1 METNNLSLVFHTLYS
16 LLIYKQWSYKIFSQ
30 LTMVYNKFQRFFMI
44 AWVTFANYRDIS
56 PKVTPHFIIH
66 WQFQQTRTCVQTST
80 HSIDCFFCKQIN
92 SLRSIWHLD
101 RVWYHVLYKHT
112 VFSSFAR
119 YKELEASVMGLIHTH
134 LHPSHFE
141 LLDALRVFFNVR
153 GIFLIPFYLHKMH

>member
-1 METNNLSLVFHTLYS
+1 MIIQYFFTAYYNFNDFSW
-16 LLIYKQWSYKIFSQ
+16 LIYICKLWRHLSKSDSTFHYI
-30 LTMVYNKFQRFFMI
+30 LT
-44 AWVTFANYRDIS
+44 IS
-56 PKVTPHFIIH
+56 T
-66 WQFQQTRTCVQTST
+66 TRTCVQTST

-119 YKELEASVMGLIHTH
+119 NKELEASVMGLIHTH
-134 LHPSHFE
+134 VHPSHFE